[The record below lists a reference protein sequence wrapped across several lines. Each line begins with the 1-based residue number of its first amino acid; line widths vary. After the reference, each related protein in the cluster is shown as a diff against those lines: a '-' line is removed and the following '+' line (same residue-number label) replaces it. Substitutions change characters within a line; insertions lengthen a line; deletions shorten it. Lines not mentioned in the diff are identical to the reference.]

1 MPKRIEE
8 YLYRQRECV
17 YSEEFC
23 DEARKKCENAKK
35 LFNALPPNSAE
46 RRSAQDVYISLRKD
60 YRVALEDY
68 MDAVRY
74 AKQAKTEAAIAK
86 VVARTPYDHLSL
98 HFAFASID
106 TDQHKAFKANLV
118 KEAIAEITAEYDC
131 YDARGYDAR
140 GFDKYGYAEDGYNDL
155 GINADGDLRGY
166 DQYGIKL

>member
-1 MPKRIEE
+1 MPKYIEE
-8 YLYRQRECV
+8 YLYRKRECV
-17 YSEEFC
+17 YSEECC
-23 DEARKKCENAKK
+23 DKAKASCEEAKK

-74 AKQAKTEAAIAK
+74 AKQAKAEAAIAR
-86 VVARTPYDHLSL
+86 VVARTSYDKWSL
-98 HFAFASID
+98 QFAFASID

-131 YDARGYDAR
+131 YDARGCD
-140 GFDKYGYAEDGYNDL
+140 
-155 GINADGDLRGY
+155 
-166 DQYGIKL
+166 

>member
-1 MPKRIEE
+1 MPKDIEE
-8 YLYRQRECV
+8 YLSRKRECA
-17 YSEEFC
+17 YYEECCIQSRNCC
-23 DEARKKCENAKK
+23 DQAKR
-35 LFNALPPNSAE
+35 FPSLPKDE
-46 RRSAQDVYISLRKD
+46 RRAAQDVYFSLRKD
-60 YRVALEDY
+60 YRIALEDY

-86 VVARTPYDHLSL
+86 VVARTPYDHWSL

-140 GFDKYGYAEDGYNDL
+140 GYDKYGYAEDGYNDL
-155 GINADGDLRGY
+155 GINADGDIRGY
-166 DQYGIKL
+166 D